1 MTTHPF
7 NLKKFLL
14 LMLISCAV
22 FTTLILLAFPKGFM
36 LLIFN
41 MQVKST
47 GGWGHFHHMREL
59 ATSQVRQV
67 AKPNRDTIYS
77 TTVVDLSH
85 GPIVVFAPAYNKY
98 WNLQMLDDRSDV
110 FGYLGSRIHGTG
122 REVTAVIVPPGY
134 SGDSAGLPVIEAT
147 SEKVWLIFRFL
158 VAEKSD
164 IAAANSVQDR
174 ILLTLL
180 ADYLKAD

>member
-1 MTTHPF
+1 MTRHPF
-7 NLKKFLL
+7 KLKRFLL
-14 LMLISCAV
+14 IMFISCAV
-22 FTTLILLAFPKGFM
+22 FTSLILLAFPSCFM

-41 MQVKST
+41 MQTRST
-47 GGWGHFHHMREL
+47 GGWGHFYHMREL
-59 ATSQVRQV
+59 ATSEVRQV

-77 TTVVDLSH
+77 AAVVDLSN

-98 WNLQMLDDRSDV
+98 WNLQLLDDRSDV
-110 FGYLGSRIHGTG
+110 FGYLGSRINGTG
-122 REVTAVIVPPGY
+122 RDVSAVIVPPGY
-134 SGDSAGLPVIEAT
+134 TGDSEGLSVIEAT

-174 ILLTLL
+174 IRLTLL
-180 ADYLKAD
+180 ADYQKAN